1 MGCDHNHTHRSKAKN
16 GVKSKLRNC
25 KHLGFLVKSL
35 APPPPMKCDL
45 TQCWDTKL
53 STKKKIQQIVCWVE
67 CDWCGNCGNKKRSKM
82 Q

>member
-45 TQCWDTKL
+45 TQC
-53 STKKKIQQIVCWVE
+53 
-67 CDWCGNCGNKKRSKM
+67 
-82 Q
+82 